1 MPTCQR
7 RLPDGRF
14 SPAQPVVAEPIQ
26 GSKIVSSW
34 LAPDPNLA
42 HLEGNPVQYGQYN
55 QFDAECPAFPNRECA
70 PITLIGAVT
79 LKSSEASVYAQVTA
93 GRVRL

>member
-14 SPAQPVVAEPIQ
+14 SPAPPVVAEPIQ

-42 HLEGNPVQYGQYN
+42 HLEANLFHTGSAINSTPSVL
-55 QFDAECPAFPNRECA
+55 PFPNRECA
-70 PITLIGAVT
+70 PITLIGAAT
-79 LKSSEASVYAQVTA
+79 LKSIEASVYAQITA